1 MDCTHIRIDHF
12 DSHIYRDLSF
22 SGITITLYG
31 MGESWNLYFGYHF
44 IPIKCSG
51 SFEIRKEGHFYLAFI
66 LFYLVCHFVL
76 EAFLNKHALE
86 HC

>member
-1 MDCTHIRIDHF
+1 
-12 DSHIYRDLSF
+12 
-22 SGITITLYG
+22 

-66 LFYLVCHFVL
+66 LFDLVCHFVL

-86 HC
+86 LLGHMQQTLEIFSIK